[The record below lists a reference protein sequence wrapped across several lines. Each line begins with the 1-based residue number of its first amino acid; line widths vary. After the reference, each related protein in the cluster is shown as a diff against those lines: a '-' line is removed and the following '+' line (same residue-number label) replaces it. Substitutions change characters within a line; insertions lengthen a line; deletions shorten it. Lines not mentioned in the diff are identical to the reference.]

1 MRRRTLAKQTWKGS
15 HPHAWMPPAPPPTIP
30 TTRDQPP
37 LPNSVLCPHWGWLL
51 WQPKPPSRRR
61 PSHASLMN
69 GFIPHL
75 RSASKDPPAPRRRL
89 SKLFALPH
97 RALPR
102 TAPFGDTYSTY
113 HPSISGGASP
123 LGTTLRFRPW
133 GLSRARA
140 CSLPQCTPHRVR
152 ATGSKSLG
160 SSSFTNHSTNEAR
173 RCGYCSHIKPA
184 VPLPNAEVTALRPS

>member
-1 MRRRTLAKQTWKGS
+1 MAAGKAGAQTHSGQANLEGVS
-15 HPHAWMPPAPPPTIP
+15 SPRLNAARPPPTIP

-37 LPNSVLCPHWGWLL
+37 SPTPCSALTGAGL

-113 HPSISGGASP
+113 HPSISGGAISSRYDATLPP
-123 LGTTLRFRPW
+123 LGFIARPRLFPPPVHAAS
-133 GLSRARA
+133 GAGHRLQIARE
-140 CSLPQCTPHRVR
+140 LELH
-152 ATGSKSLG
+152 KL
-160 SSSFTNHSTNEAR
+160 
-173 RCGYCSHIKPA
+173 
-184 VPLPNAEVTALRPS
+184 